1 MRVSFRPVALLAAA
15 DEVGVGTHLV
25 RNNEDKGVGAL
36 DGLGEVGLGDD
47 VVAQVDAR
55 EVLDVLVLLVDDLG
69 QLAALELRT
78 SRDLESVSVLEAR
91 QAEEAGRTSSS

>member
-1 MRVSFRPVALLAAA
+1 VGDDK
-15 DEVGVGTHLV
+15 DE
-25 RNNEDKGVGAL
+25 GVGAL

-69 QLAALELRT
+69 QLAALELRA

-91 QAEEAGRTSSS
+91 QEEEATRTSSS